1 MSLKKLARDVSLRMA
16 EQSASAAAKVK
27 AQQLTLPKRP
37 DDEIPTLPY
46 DLTDLDYGGLMGLFT
61 ELTRWTDYLDAQ
73 VACAQIDE
81 KAIGTVLELA
91 EATAF
96 TDGWTGKTAD
106 RVSAAKMQVTLDVRV
121 QELRQE
127 QMDFYAYR
135 KLVEVLRDNAIRD
148 YQLVSRELTRR
159 GNDPASTRRSSWPA

>member
-16 EQSASAAAKVK
+16 EQSAQAAAQLK
-27 AQQLTLPKRP
+27 AQKLTLPQQP
-37 DDEIPTLPY
+37 LDEIPLLPT
-46 DLTDLDYGGLMGLFT
+46 DLTDLDYSGLMSLFT
-61 ELTRWTDYLDAQ
+61 ELTRWSDYLDAQ

-81 KAIGTVLELA
+81 KAVATVLEVA

-96 TDGWTGKTAD
+96 TDGWGGKSAD
-106 RVSAAKMQVTLDVRV
+106 RVSAAKMQVTLDPNV
-121 QELRQE
+121 QELRKQ
-127 QMDFYAYR
+127 QMEIYSYR

-159 GNDPASTRRSSWPA
+159 GNDPANMRRTNWSA